1 MGISILDG
9 PGEDVLC
16 LLWISVFLYVVTH
29 ETHRRRQDQIIWSS
43 SYHLTSDPAGFPCVQ
58 TEADFNRTRPE
69 PVLRCRG
76 WTERPCLPIVY
87 LLKLEAAA
95 DHL

>member
-1 MGISILDG
+1 MLVVD
-9 PGEDVLC
+9 LC
-16 LLWISVFLYVVTH
+16 LLVRGHTEDV
-29 ETHRRRQDQIIWSS
+29 RIIWSS

-58 TEADFNRTRPE
+58 TEADFNRARPE